1 MNSVDSTL
9 TDQTSVL
16 RFIEDNWQTGRIGDS
31 SFDALAGPLNG
42 MFDFARPAAT
52 PLLLDPATGAVP
64 APTAGPADLQVQV
77 SSPGFVA
84 PGQVVSTTLTIT
96 NHGPGT
102 ATAVSTG
109 LLLPVGSTATDLA
122 GGMMFGD
129 LDVFPPVDLAPGQQ
143 RKVIVTAT
151 APRSP
156 GLRAAIGYS
165 FSPTADPNWFN
176 NVGGALV
183 VVR

>member
-1 MNSVDSTL
+1 
-9 TDQTSVL
+9 
-16 RFIEDNWQTGRIGDS
+16 
-31 SFDALAGPLNG
+31 
-42 MFDFARPAAT
+42 
-52 PLLLDPATGAVP
+52 LLLDPATGAVP

-109 LLLPVGSTATDLA
+109 LLLPVGSTVTDAA
-122 GGMMFGD
+122 GGTLFGD
-129 LDVFPPVDLAPGQQ
+129 LDVLAPIDLAPGQQ
-143 RKVIVTAT
+143 RVVTITST
-151 APRSP
+151 APGNP
-156 GLRAAIGYS
+156 GLRAAIGYA
-165 FSPTADPNWFN
+165 FSPTADPNWFD
-176 NVGGALV
+176 NVVGAVV